1 MWTQKLGPVGYGVWH
16 WRCGNSLQLQF
27 LAQPVL
33 RQPIHPSPADN
44 MAVMGAEMDFE
55 RADAG
60 ASQTYQQQAGAIKRG
75 SYVML
80 KGHPCSLAVGERC
93 LIVFF
98 LPGDLTARV
107 NVGPG
112 SC

>member
-1 MWTQKLGPVGYGVWH
+1 MEFWH

-93 LIVFF
+93 LVDFLCFF
-98 LPGDLTARV
+98 SSRRLNYKGKCG
-107 NVGPG
+107 GPG
-112 SC
+112 LC

>member
-1 MWTQKLGPVGYGVWH
+1 
-16 WRCGNSLQLQF
+16 
-27 LAQPVL
+27 
-33 RQPIHPSPADN
+33 

-60 ASQTYQQQAGAIKRG
+60 ASQTYQQQAGTIKRG

-93 LIVFF
+93 VIAF
-98 LPGDLTARV
+98 LDF
-107 NVGPG
+107 
-112 SC
+112 